1 LNSKSL
7 KILAGPT
14 IAILVFV
21 FLKNYEHNDVVCF
34 AAASV
39 SWMCIWWI
47 TEAVNIYITSLLPL
61 ALFPLLGIMPMKDV
75 SMMYTNEII
84 FLYVGGFLLAF
95 GIERWNLHQRFA
107 YKILITIGSEPKNI
121 LLGFMLSSFLLS
133 MWISN
138 IATTLMLI
146 PAVLAVGKT
155 FEKNNPQSNI
165 YVPLLLGLA
174 YASSIGGTAT
184 LVGTA
189 PNMIFFGYYEQF
201 FPDDIKI
208 TFSKWLIFGLPLA
221 LSLFYFCY
229 KLLDFIYLKNANY
242 LKIDTSDLSEKYN
255 ELGKMSKEEKQVLML
270 FVTTVLLWFFRSD
283 LEIGS
288 FKIKGWVNLFSFP
301 NYIKDSTVAITMAL
315 LLFIIPSKKGNY
327 LLTWN
332 EAKNIPWGIIF
343 LFGGGFAMASGI
355 ETSGL
360 SQIIS
365 KKLLLLSGLSGFTLI
380 LILTIFMVFFTEISS
395 NTTSTYLILPIISG
409 ISSNVIDTPALYLM
423 LPVVFA
429 ASLAFMLPVATPPNA
444 VIFASEKIKIS
455 EMARTGFILNIISI
469 IIVVLFTY
477 FLAPMVFNN

>member
-1 LNSKSL
+1 LDNKSL
-7 KILAGPT
+7 KILAGPVL
-14 IAILVFV
+14 AIIVF
-21 FLKNYEHNDVVCF
+21 FSLKNYQYDNIVCF
-34 AAASV
+34 GAASV

-47 TEAVNIYITSLLPL
+47 TEAVNIYVTSLLPL

-84 FLYVGGFLLAF
+84 FLFVGGFLLAF

-107 YKILITIGSEPKNI
+107 YKILLTVGSEPKNI

-146 PAVLAVGKT
+146 PAVIAVGKT
-155 FEKNNPQSNI
+155 FEKNNPNSNI

-174 YASSIGGTAT
+174 YASSIGGVAT

-201 FPDDIKI
+201 FPNEIKI
-208 TFSKWLIFGLPLA
+208 SFSKWLIFGLPLA

-229 KLLDFIYLKNANY
+229 KLLDLMYLKKANY
-242 LKIDTSDLSEKYN
+242 QKIDTSDISEKYK
-255 ELGKMSKEEKQVLML
+255 ELGKMSKEEIQVLVL
-270 FVTTVLLWFFRSD
+270 FSITILLWFFRSD
-283 LEIGS
+283 LELGS
-288 FKIKGWVNLFSFP
+288 FKLKGWVNLFSFP
-301 NYIKDSTVAITMAL
+301 TYIKDSTIAITMAL
-315 LLFIIPSKKGNY
+315 LLFIIPSKKGKY

-355 ETSGL
+355 ESSGL
-360 SQIIS
+360 SKIIS
-365 KKLLLLSGLSGFTLI
+365 EKLLLLSGFSGFTII
-380 LILTIFMVFFTEISS
+380 LILTVFMVFFTEISS
-395 NTTSTYLILPIISG
+395 NTTSTYLVLPIISG

-444 VIFASEKIKIS
+444 VIFGSEKIKIS

-477 FLAPMVFNN
+477 YLAPLVFNN